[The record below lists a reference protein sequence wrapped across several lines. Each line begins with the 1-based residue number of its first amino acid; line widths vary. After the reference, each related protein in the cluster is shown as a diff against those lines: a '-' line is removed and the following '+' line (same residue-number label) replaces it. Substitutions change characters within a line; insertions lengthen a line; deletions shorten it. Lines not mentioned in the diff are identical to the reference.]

1 MVNLALLGAGR
12 IGQVH
17 ARTISV
23 VDGVRLKYVFDPV
36 ETATITVV
44 ERHGAKLAGLDEI
57 LADPDIRGVLICTPS
72 DQHAEQ
78 IQKAVIAGKA
88 VFCEKPISTDVQTTE
103 RTLDIVERHH
113 GLLMLG
119 FQRRF
124 DKHFAALKAKL
135 SENIFGPLEQLLIIS
150 RDPSPPP
157 YEYMRVSGGLFK
169 DMTIHDFDMARWL
182 VGEKI
187 STVYATGSALVDD
200 QTRTQGRDIDT
211 ATVLLS
217 TETGKQI
224 TIINSRRAAVGYDQ
238 RVEAH
243 CANATLQV
251 NSVRETNLVVS
262 DSSGIGESP
271 LENFFMTRY
280 QDAYRREMEHF
291 IECLKVR
298 GSPLVT
304 GSDGLEALRLAEAA
318 LASLGTQRP
327 VSLLDA

>member
-23 VDGVRLKYVFDPV
+23 VDGVRLKYVFDPL

-44 ERHGAKLAGLDEI
+44 ERHGAKVAGLDEI
-57 LADPDIRGVLICTPS
+57 LADPEIRGVLICTPS

-78 IQKAVIAGKA
+78 IQKAVVAGKA
-88 VFCEKPISTDVQTTE
+88 VFCEKPISTD
-103 RTLDIVERHH
+103 LDMTRQVLEVVNKYQ
-113 GLLMLG
+113 GCLMLG

-124 DKHFAALKAKL
+124 DSHFMALKAKL
-135 SENIFGPLEQLLIIS
+135 SEAAIGSLEQLLIIS

-157 YEYMRVSGGLFK
+157 YSYMRASGGLFK
-169 DMTIHDFDMARWL
+169 DMMIHDFDMARWL
-182 VGEKI
+182 VDEKI
-187 STVYATGSALVDD
+187 VSVYAIGGAIIDEK
-200 QTRTQGRDIDT
+200 TRTEGKDIDT
-211 ATVLLS
+211 ASVILT

-224 TIINSRRAAVGYDQ
+224 TILNSRRAAVGYDQ

-291 IECLKVR
+291 VECLKVGR
-298 GSPLVT
+298 TPLVT
-304 GSDGLEALRLAEAA
+304 GSDGLEAVRLAEAA
-318 LASLGTQRP
+318 LESSGTQKS
-327 VSLLDA
+327 VSLLDD

>member
-157 YEYMRVSGGLFK
+157 YEYMRV
-169 DMTIHDFDMARWL
+169 I
-182 VGEKI
+182 VEKI

-280 QDAYRREMEHF
+280 QEAYRREMEHF
-291 IECLKVR
+291 VECLKV
-298 GSPLVT
+298 GVPPLVT

-318 LASLGTQRP
+318 LESLRTQRP